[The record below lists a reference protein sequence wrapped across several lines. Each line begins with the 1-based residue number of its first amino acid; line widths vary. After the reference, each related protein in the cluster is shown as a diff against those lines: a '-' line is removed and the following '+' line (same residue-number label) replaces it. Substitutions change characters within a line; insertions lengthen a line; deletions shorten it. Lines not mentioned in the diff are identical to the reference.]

1 MIYQLVEGDSLKRM
15 KWKFIYKQFNQNGSI
30 LADFSNYS
38 PLYKEDQFN
47 AEFPQY
53 YDVMVNPNYLRSFE
67 IVDVSGHVIDISE
80 DEKDYIILVPLKYQN
95 VEEEIMEY
103 YKDICEDETDNETV
117 RIIWIPNGQKFF
129 SCALDV
135 GIDDDNSIID
145 PVVVVLTE
153 NNGYIGEYTRVA
165 GYTGVPFKI
174 KVSNMED
181 AQSEINNV
189 MSHYFDPEKTWFY
202 VTSVYDAVETQVQMA
217 NDKLFFY
224 SVLIIVLVII
234 IIAAVI
240 QGMIA
245 TKLIR
250 EEIGYLFQN
259 FALVDEESVN
269 YNLKLALKYVKGNK
283 MHIIENALE
292 EVGLSGY
299 GNKKIYQ
306 LSGGEQQRVALAR
319 IIVKPSKIILA
330 DEPTGSLDEQN
341 RDIVLNMLRKMQQ
354 QGKTIVIVTHDNY
367 IADKCDRVISLEYQN

>member
-1 MIYQLVEGDSLKRM
+1 MIELTAITKRYGDKVIFDNFSM
-15 KWKFIYKQFNQNGSI
+15 K
-30 LADFSNYS
+30 
-38 PLYKEDQFN
+38 
-47 AEFPQY
+47 
-53 YDVMVNPNYLRSFE
+53 
-67 IVDVSGHVIDISE
+67 
-80 DEKDYIILVPLKYQN
+80 
-95 VEEEIMEY
+95 VEEGEMIAVTG
-103 YKDICEDETDNETV
+103 KSGCGKSTLLN
-117 RIIWIPNGQKFF
+117 IIGLLEKVDNGQV
-129 SCALDV
+129 CID
-135 GIDDDNSIID
+135 GI
-145 PVVVVLTE
+145 
-153 NNGYIGEYTRVA
+153 
-165 GYTGVPFKI
+165 
-174 KVSNMED
+174 SN
-181 AQSEINNV
+181 IT
-189 MSHYFDPEKTWFY
+189 P
-202 VTSVYDAVETQVQMA
+202 
-217 NDKLFFY
+217 
-224 SVLIIVLVII
+224 
-234 IIAAVI
+234 

-283 MHIIENALE
+283 MHIIEKALE